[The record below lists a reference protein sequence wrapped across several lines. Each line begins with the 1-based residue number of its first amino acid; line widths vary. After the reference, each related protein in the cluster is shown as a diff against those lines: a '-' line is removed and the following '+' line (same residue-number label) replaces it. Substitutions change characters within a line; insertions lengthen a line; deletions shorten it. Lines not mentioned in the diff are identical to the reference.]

1 MLPSLLWA
9 FLRRRYVLES
19 SYDLQSRSGPWHD
32 RRGSWGAGCECYV
45 GLDVVSGGLRRE
57 GWSKTN
63 HDESRS
69 LFSRRTGGASHFL
82 GPPLVFLLPK
92 ILRRA
97 RTDSSCPRVL
107 PPPSSAG
114 MAWIVLDLRV
124 HVVSGGLTLRCST
137 LRRVDWPYARL
148 IVRRHTCHLS
158 SWNPYR
164 CRGTRIDNVEPHG
177 YRRPL
182 RRPWR
187 YRWAMAYSSWRW
199 WSGW

>member
-1 MLPSLLWA
+1 MPSLLWA

-19 SYDLQSRSGPWHD
+19 SYDLQSRSGPRHD
-32 RRGSWGAGCECYV
+32 CRGSCGAGCECYV
-45 GLDVVSGGLRRE
+45 GLDVVSGGLRKE

-69 LFSRRTGGASHFL
+69 SFSRRTGGASHFL

-124 HVVSGGLTLRCST
+124 HVVSGALHFVVQPCAVSIGLTPGSSFGTT
-137 LRRVDWPYARL
+137 LVICR
-148 IVRRHTCHLS
+148 
-158 SWNPYR
+158 
-164 CRGTRIDNVEPHG
+164 RGTLIDVVAPASIPSN
-177 YRRPL
+177 R
-182 RRPWR
+182 
-187 YRWAMAYSSWRW
+187 MAIIVLFVVL
-199 WSGW
+199 GTIAGP